1 MTTLVQHVANEE
13 LFSLAGNRSHAIRAF
28 LEWAKS
34 REKDGPSMYLANRH
48 DIDDARQA
56 ASMFQEKWWGVVV
69 FTCFGSLRSTSAVKE
84 SILAT
89 PIESREA
96 ERWLSSVSSTRLTV
110 GHHRI
115 QQGLTGARKALVAAC
130 QHSQLIHAILQC
142 SDSFD
147 DRYHRLLAARLDR
160 WGRTTCFDLLLRTG
174 ALGVCGKLYEPDIA
188 YLVGSTGP
196 SAGFDLIWG
205 RSVSK
210 ANGPWCE
217 GVLQAWH
224 RNWPEVAKRTGTT
237 WSGRP
242 YTPGDLENALC
253 IYQERSRHKCAVQ
266 PRAC

>member
-1 MTTLVQHVANEE
+1 MTTAVQHIANEE
-13 LFSLAGNRSHAIRAF
+13 LFSLVGNRSIAIRAF
-28 LEWAKS
+28 LEWAET
-34 REKDGPSMYLANRH
+34 REKNGPSMYLANRH
-48 DIDDARQA
+48 DIDDARRA
-56 ASMFQEKWWGVVV
+56 ASMFQDKWWGVVV
-69 FTCFGSLRSTSAVKE
+69 FTCFGSLRSTSAVK

-89 PIESREA
+89 PIEPREA
-96 ERWLSSVSSTRLTV
+96 VKRLSSVSFTRPTV

-115 QQGLTGARKALVAAC
+115 QQGLTGAKKALVAAC
-130 QHSQLIHAILQC
+130 QHSQLIHEILQG

-174 ALGVCGKLYEPDIA
+174 ALGVCGERYEPDIA

-196 SAGFDLIWG
+196 SAGFELVWG
-205 RSVSK
+205 RSVSE

-217 GVLQAWH
+217 GLLQAWH
-224 RNWPEVAKRTGTT
+224 RNWPEVAKRTGAT

-242 YTPGDLENALC
+242 YAPGDLENALC
-253 IYQERSRHKCAVQ
+253 IWQEGTQHSCGVQ